1 MTHGKIWTTKEN
13 LYLIEHL
20 DTMSYKQIG
29 EALNRSA
36 QSVTI
41 HVSDLKRKG
50 VINDAP
56 KKRILNLPHW
66 KVRDGKAKRKTR
78 QSVPQNDTK
87 CWSCRWA
94 TNPPG
99 NKCPWSARLIPRR
112 DWTLKTVTVRSMT
125 REGVRDIDRK
135 FITECPG
142 WEEARTWN
150 VIKWV
155 FRMSTMLTPYLL
167 ISLNQRKHQNL
178 DLLCLVCVIM

>member
-1 MTHGKIWTTKEN
+1 MTHGKTWTTKEN
-13 LYLIEHL
+13 LFLIEHL

-78 QSVPQNDTK
+78 QPIPQNDTK
-87 CWSCRWA
+87 CWSCKWA

-125 REGVRDIDRK
+125 REGIRDIDRN
-135 FITECPG
+135 FITDCPG
-142 WEEARTWN
+142 WAEG
-150 VIKWV
+150 
-155 FRMSTMLTPYLL
+155 
-167 ISLNQRKHQNL
+167 
-178 DLLCLVCVIM
+178 